1 MRIKLAY
8 TSSAKVA
15 ARLLELR
22 ESGGSSALG
31 RVLTLVVVVP
41 SPADVEDALAA
52 TTAASLEHPCRVIVV
67 TGSCATCSEA
77 GAAEVGM
84 DDAAAPA
91 NGAVTPCEEPRLDA
105 EIRVGRG
112 AGASDIVVLNGRG
125 EVGGPE
131 TLIAPLL
138 LPDSPI
144 VVWWPTDPP
153 KAPSQ
158 DPLGKLAH
166 RRITDSRGTQNPI
179 ERLKELAQQH
189 VPGDSDL
196 SWSGVTIWRSLI
208 VLAAGEPPLAPIT
221 SVDVWGSATHP
232 AGRLIGAWLRV
243 QLGVPVRMH
252 INPEA
257 ATVNRVVLHRET
269 GDVEI
274 DRPVG
279 SAVAVLRRPGVPD
292 VSLAL
297 PRRTTADCLME
308 ELRRLDVD
316 AIYAK
321 VISQGLELVE
331 EVQ

>member
-41 SPADVEDALAA
+41 SPADVEEALAA

-67 TGSCATCSEA
+67 TGSCAARTDAA
-77 GAAEVGM
+77 GASAEM
-84 DDAAAPA
+84 ADAAAPA
-91 NGAVTPCEEPRLDA
+91 ESADAPCEDPRLDA

-112 AGASDIVVLNGRG
+112 AGASDIVVLHGRG
-125 EVGGPE
+125 DVGGPE

-144 VVWWPTDPP
+144 VVWWPTEPP

-158 DPLGKLAH
+158 DPLGRLAH

-196 SWSGVTIWRSLI
+196 SWSGVTIWRSLV
-208 VLAAGEPPLAPIT
+208 VLAAGEPPVTPIT
-221 SVDVWGSATHP
+221 SVDIYGSANHP
-232 AGRLIGAWLRV
+232 AGRLIGAWLGV
-243 QLGVPVRMH
+243 QMGVPVRMH
-252 INPEA
+252 VNPES
-257 ATVNRVVLHRET
+257 ATVNRVVLHRE
-269 GDVEI
+269 GGAVEI

-292 VSLAL
+292 VSLSL

-316 AIYAK
+316 AVYAK
-321 VISQGLELVE
+321 VITDGLELVE
-331 EVQ
+331 EV

>member
-1 MRIKLAY
+1 MLPH

-41 SPADVEDALAA
+41 SPADVEDALAS

-67 TGSCATCSEA
+67 TGTCATCVD
-77 GAAEVGM
+77 GVDDVAA
-84 DDAAAPA
+84 DQS
-91 NGAVTPCEEPRLDA
+91 EEPRLDA
-105 EIRVGRG
+105 EIRTGRG
-112 AGASDIVVLNGRG
+112 AGASDIVVLHGRG
-125 EVGGPE
+125 TLGGPE

-144 VVWWPTDPP
+144 VVWWPANPP
-153 KAPSQ
+153 QAPSL
-158 DPLGKLAH
+158 DPLGRLAH
-166 RRITDSRGTQNPI
+166 RRITDSRSSADPLA
-179 ERLKELAQQH
+179 RLKELAQYH

-196 SWSGVTIWRSLI
+196 SWSGVTIWRSLV

-221 SVDVWGSATHP
+221 SVDIFGSATHP
-232 AGRLIGAWLRV
+232 AGRMIGAWLAV
-243 QLGVPVRMH
+243 KLGVPVRMH
-252 INPEA
+252 SNPEA
-257 ATVNRVVLHRET
+257 ATVNRVVLHRDS
-269 GDVEI
+269 GAVEI

-316 AIYAK
+316 AVYAS
-321 VISQGLELVE
+321 VISAGLELVE
-331 EVQ
+331 EQP